1 MRYLIKI
8 KIAQIDLETKIII
21 RTKAKTTINLKIK
34 AKRSEDTNIKG
45 KEIDLSR
52 KHGKYEKH
60 ETFS

>member
-8 KIAQIDLETKIII
+8 KIAQIDRKTKIII